1 MAINPND
8 VTTVQVKD
16 LPPNPFSLTDNIPHE
31 VGDILSRGTIGDF
44 VNFITAQS
52 KAFKY
57 EIKYIRAPDTQYIND
72 NFDMTPN
79 ATQGIGKVGGIY
91 EGWAICNGNNG
102 TDNIDGH
109 TLIGYGANYA
119 AVGQFL
125 GSKDTVLVSHTHI
138 TNPNTNISTG
148 TGDGVVRSRA
158 VAEVGG
164 TGLPINVTLS
174 TVGESGIGKNIQP
187 SMVILMIMKIV

>member
-31 VGDILSRGTIGDF
+31 VGGILSRGTISELI
-44 VNFITAQS
+44 NFITAQS

-79 ATQGIGKVGGIY
+79 ATQGIGKVGGMY

-102 TDNIDGH
+102 TDNLDGQAF
-109 TLIGYGANYA
+109 IGYGANYA
-119 AVGQFL
+119 TVGQFL
-125 GSKDTVLVSHTHI
+125 GEKEHLLTIPELPSHAHGFQALGSVTSNKTYKFGSNGDFETNFESLVTA
-138 TNPNTNISTG
+138 PTG
-148 TGDGVVRSRA
+148 
-158 VAEVGG
+158 GG
-164 TGLPINVTLS
+164 LAHN
-174 TVGESGIGKNIQP
+174 NMQP
-187 SMVILMIMKIV
+187 SFVILMIMKIV